1 MDLNLYRFR
10 SQWQL
15 NAPPADVFGVL
26 EALETYPSW
35 WPEIRSVEVVAPD
48 ANRLTARSLL
58 PYDLAFI
65 TRQARRDRDA
75 MVLEATM
82 TGDLEGFSRW
92 TLRADGAATAAVFE
106 EEVITRKAL
115 LRRLAAVARPAF
127 RANHTLMMRHGEQGL
142 RTYLA
147 GHLWQAPEARTTSL

>member
-15 NAPPADVFGVL
+15 DAPPAEVFAVL
-26 EALETYPSW
+26 EALETYPAW
-35 WPEIRSVEVVAPD
+35 WPEIRAVESLSPD
-48 ANRLTARSLL
+48 TSRLTARSLL
-58 PYDLAFI
+58 PYDLTFV
-65 TRQARRDRDA
+65 TRQARRDAKA

-92 TLRADGAATAAVFE
+92 TLEADGAGTSAVFE

-115 LRRLAAVARPAF
+115 LRRLALVARPAF
-127 RANHTLMMRHGEQGL
+127 RANHTLMMRHGRQGL

-147 GHLWQAPEARTTSL
+147 GFLWTAPERDATVG